1 MGAWLDYFNNIVM
14 GVMSLLF
21 LFEGARRLAL
31 HGVRKD
37 AVYLAAGG
45 LFLSLLMGGLAYFQ
59 HRMAVDVI
67 EMLKRPVFT
76 KHMPLP
82 DDWGGNC
89 CKSTREVESHRL
101 VQAAF
106 VESGQFYAYL
116 DASGKR
122 LPFVPSEKDIKEREE
137 RVISN
142 ARMDDAAQ
150 DRLSAAVYTLIA
162 SALAMLFGAGIGH
175 EQRRASANNTAE
187 SDARK
192 SSARGSP

>member
-1 MGAWLDYFNNIVM
+1 MGAWLDYFNSIVM
-14 GVMSLLF
+14 GVSSLLF

-37 AVYLAAGG
+37 AIYFASFGV
-45 LFLSLLMGGLAYFQ
+45 FISLLVGGMAYFQ

-67 EMLKRPVFT
+67 ETLKRPVFT

-82 DDWGGNC
+82 DDWRSNC
-89 CKSTREVESHRL
+89 CNSTREVESRRI

-106 VESGQFYAYL
+106 VESGKFYTYL

-142 ARMDDAAQ
+142 ARMVDAAQ
-150 DRLSAAVYTLIA
+150 DHLSGAVYTLIA

-175 EQRRASANNTAE
+175 EQRRASANSTAE